1 MKSGFVSIIGRP
13 NSGKST
19 LLNRLVG
26 EKVSIVTDKPQTTR
40 HVVRGIVT
48 RPEGQIVFLDTPG
61 IHKPIHRMNERM
73 MKSVRDFDGR
83 RRSVSCSS
91 LTLQRSSVAAT
102 NSLSNLLKPLS
113 TKKFLLLN
121 KLDRIQKKALLPI
134 MERYSKAAVFEE
146 IIPISALKGENVES
160 LIAQIF
166 KHLSEGPMFY
176 PADQISD
183 QQERTMAAE
192 MVREK
197 LILLT
202 EEEMPYSTAVVVERF
217 EEDEK
222 LNRIFATIFVERESQ
237 KAIVIGKGGQKL
249 KEIGTE
255 ARKELE
261 SFFGRKVF
269 LELHV
274 KVKKGWRDDE
284 DTLQE
289 PGARRIK
296 DGEIGDGCLNY
307 LNCSS
312 NSGNLGN
319 RPRITRYCTASPR
332 TKRRG
337 LRYGRP

>member
-1 MKSGFVSIIGRP
+1 MSKSGFVSIIGRP

-40 HVVRGIVT
+40 RVVRGIVT
-48 RPEGQIVFLDTPG
+48 RPEGQITFLDTPG
-61 IHKPIHRMNERM
+61 IHKPVHRMNERM
-73 MKSVRDFDGR
+73 MKSVRDSMGDVDLVLLIVDASAAFGR
-83 RRSVSCSS
+83 GEEFALELV
-91 LTLQRSSVAAT
+91 
-102 NSLSNLLKPLS
+102 KPLS

-134 MERYSKAAVFEE
+134 MERYSKAAAFEE

-160 LIAQIF
+160 LIALIF

-183 QQERTMAAE
+183 QQERTIAGE

-202 EEEMPYSTAVVVERF
+202 EQEMPYSTAVVVEQF
-217 EEDEK
+217 EEGEK
-222 LNRIFATIFVERESQ
+222 LNRILATIFVERESQ

-274 KVKKGWRDDE
+274 KVNKGWRDDE
-284 DTLQE
+284 AML
-289 PGARRIK
+289 K
-296 DGEIGDGCLNY
+296 
-307 LNCSS
+307 
-312 NSGNLGN
+312 NLGL
-319 RPRITRYCTASPR
+319 
-332 TKRRG
+332 G
-337 LRYGRP
+337 E